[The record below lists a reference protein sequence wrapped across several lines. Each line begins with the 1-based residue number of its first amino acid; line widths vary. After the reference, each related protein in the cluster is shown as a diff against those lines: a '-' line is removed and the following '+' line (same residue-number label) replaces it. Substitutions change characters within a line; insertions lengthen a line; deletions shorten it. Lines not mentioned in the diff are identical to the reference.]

1 MSLTFASKSTE
12 LIKTIKLEIGKIF
25 SILCENQE
33 NCLNIFN
40 ELKKFYRSSNNIFF
54 FNNVFSFEPNF
65 SIKDIIKFLAL
76 TYEVKEE
83 SDYYQILG
91 KRIELNKKYK
101 DLSSAEKI
109 LLSLFCLLITD
120 YEYYILN
127 LAELNIENEI
137 WYVLQKF
144 KEKNKGCLIIS
155 NNPSSIE
162 KISDHVY
169 ITFELKLI
177 DQGTPFD
184 LVNKYVPKIF
194 VEIFHSSPSKINEFI
209 EALSRKRGINVIS
222 YDDKEIKLEVEKVQ
236 DSLRRIFFSAEQTD
250 FLITNISLFFP
261 TLNEVYK
268 VIKNEK
274 IWET

>member
-1 MSLTFASKSTE
+1 
-12 LIKTIKLEIGKIF
+12 LEIGKIF

-40 ELKKFYRSSNNIFF
+40 ELKKFYSSSNNIFF

-162 KISDHVY
+162 KFSDHVY

-177 DQGTPFD
+177 DQGTPSD

>member
-40 ELKKFYRSSNNIFF
+40 ELKKFYSSSNNIFF

-177 DQGTPFD
+177 DQGTPSD

>member
-54 FNNVFSFEPNF
+54 FDNVFSFEPNF

-177 DQGTPFD
+177 DQGTPSD

>member
-1 MSLTFASKSTE
+1 MSLTSSLSSSEFF
-12 LIKTIKLEIGKIF
+12 KTLKLEKGKIF

-40 ELKKFYRSSNNIFF
+40 ELKKFYSSSNNIFF
-54 FNNVFSFEPNF
+54 FNNVFSFELDF
-65 SIKDIIKFLAL
+65 SVKDIVKFLTL
-76 TYEVKEE
+76 TYDIKEE
-83 SDYYQILG
+83 SEYYQILSKQIG
-91 KRIELNKKYK
+91 LNKKYK
-101 DLSSAEKI
+101 N
-109 LLSLFCLLITD
+109 LSLTEKVMLSLICLLMTD
-120 YEYYILN
+120 YEYQILN
-127 LAELNIENEI
+127 FSELNIENEI
-137 WYVLQKF
+137 WYILQKF

-155 NNPSSIE
+155 HNPASIE
-162 KISDHVY
+162 KISDYVY
-169 ITFELKLI
+169 ITLDLKLI
-177 DQGTPFD
+177 DHGTPSD
-184 LVNKYVPKIF
+184 LINKYVPKIF
-194 VEIFHSSPSKINEFI
+194 VEISHSSPSKINEFI

>member
-169 ITFELKLI
+169 ITFELKVI
-177 DQGTPFD
+177 DQGTPSD

>member
-1 MSLTFASKSTE
+1 MSLTFASKSSE
-12 LIKTIKLEIGKIF
+12 LIKTFKLEKGKIF

-40 ELKKFYRSSNNIFF
+40 ELKKFYHSSNNIFF

-101 DLSSAEKI
+101 DLSAAEKVM
-109 LLSLFCLLITD
+109 LSLICLLMTD
-120 YEYYILN
+120 YEYHILN
-127 LAELNIENEI
+127 FSELNIENEI
-137 WYVLQKF
+137 WYILQKF

-155 NNPSSIE
+155 HNPASIE
-162 KISDHVY
+162 KISDYVY
-169 ITFELKLI
+169 ITLDLKLI
-177 DQGTPFD
+177 NHGTPSD
-184 LVNKYVPKIF
+184 LINKYVPKIF
-194 VEIFHSSPSKINEFI
+194 LEISHSSPLKINEFI

-222 YDDKEIKLEVEKVQ
+222 YDDKVIKLEVEKVQ

>member
-177 DQGTPFD
+177 DQGTPSD

-250 FLITNISLFFP
+250 FLITSISLFFP

>member
-65 SIKDIIKFLAL
+65 SIKDIIKFLTL

-177 DQGTPFD
+177 DQGTPSD

-209 EALSRKRGINVIS
+209 EALSRKRGIDVIS

-268 VIKNEK
+268 VIKNKK

>member
-177 DQGTPFD
+177 DQGTPSD

>member
-65 SIKDIIKFLAL
+65 SIKDIIKFLTL

-177 DQGTPFD
+177 DQGTPSD

-268 VIKNEK
+268 VIKNKK

>member
-177 DQGTPFD
+177 DQGTPSD

-236 DSLRRIFFSAEQTD
+236 DSLRRIFFSAEQAD
-250 FLITNISLFFP
+250 FLITNISLFLP
-261 TLNEVYK
+261 TLNEAYK

>member
-25 SILCENQE
+25 SILCEDQE

-40 ELKKFYRSSNNIFF
+40 ELKKFYSSSNNIFF

-177 DQGTPFD
+177 DQGTPSD

>member
-177 DQGTPFD
+177 DQGTPSD

-209 EALSRKRGINVIS
+209 EALSRKRGIDVIS